1 MSWDILLVGRFITAL
16 GSSAGLVCTFII
28 LNRSVDHAKVKIAL
42 SFASVS
48 FALSLTLAVFIG
60 GMLETYLSW
69 VYCFYVLMIQGVVMY
84 AMSFMYTDTLLDKE
98 PLHIKT
104 ILCGYRVA
112 LSNVKL
118 VGFSVGVAIVSV
130 FSYCYSV
137 AGPFIAND
145 LFGFNGATYGVW
157 NCMTFVGIVGGSI
170 VAAKIL
176 STGDTASILKKSLVC
191 MVALL
196 MLLTVLNILGSL
208 TPVLFFVLMT
218 LIFAVCGVI
227 YPASSYI
234 ASNSMEDKSSASGI
248 MNFINMGLA
257 TVMVSVMGYLPFEYF
272 WNLILLAVLLPFL
285 FLVTVIVL
293 KPKV

>member
-1 MSWDILLVGRFITAL
+1 M
-16 GSSAGLVCTFII
+16 CTFII

-60 GMLETYLSW
+60 GMLETYLNW
-69 VYCFYVLMIQGVVMY
+69 VYCFYILLIQGVVMY
-84 AMSFMYTDTLLDKE
+84 ALSFMYADTLLDKE

-104 ILCGYRVA
+104 ILYGYRVA

-118 VGFSVGVAIVSV
+118 VGFSIRVAIVSV

-176 STGDTASILKKSLVC
+176 SAGDTASILKKSLVC
-191 MVALL
+191 MVLLLIVLAALN
-196 MLLTVLNILGSL
+196 LLGLL

-227 YPASSYI
+227 YPSSYI
-234 ASNSMEDKSSASGI
+234 ASNSMEDKSSASGT

-272 WNLILLAVLLPFL
+272 WNFILLAVLLPFL